1 MDYVKYYENQSGRGL
16 PVFRGAKIQRGYGL
30 GNLFRSFFRW
40 IAPILKTHALPV
52 LKEGAKTLGTET
64 VKAVANVATDA
75 ITGKNMENV
84 VKDRSEE
91 YIKSLIAKTQQ
102 GSGIKRKK
110 KSKIS
115 QSSNKI
121 TKKKR
126 SKKDIFDHEF
136 LT

>member
-91 YIKSLIAKTQQ
+91 YIKSLIAKTLQ
-102 GSGIKRKK
+102 GSGIKKKK

-121 TKKKR
+121 TIKKKR
-126 SKKDIFDHEF
+126 S
-136 LT
+136 